1 MKPKIIAILVVA
13 ILVLIVLFQNTNV
26 VKVRL
31 LFWGFEMSQVI
42 LILLLLIVGFVLGF
56 MTAKLAGRRGD
67 R

>member
-31 LFWGFEMSQVI
+31 LFWSFEMSQVI

-56 MTAKLAGRRGD
+56 MTAKLVGRRGN